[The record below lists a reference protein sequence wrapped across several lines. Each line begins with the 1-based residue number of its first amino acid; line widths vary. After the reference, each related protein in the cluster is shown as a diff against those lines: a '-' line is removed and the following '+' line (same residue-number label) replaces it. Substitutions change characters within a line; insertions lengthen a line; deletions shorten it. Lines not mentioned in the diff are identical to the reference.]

1 MPFSHNVCVPVC
13 CLGVLRHS
21 MMLSLW
27 WDCLSSSLTSAA
39 SPLSPR
45 TRLSICRNYT
55 WNIVASLKEI
65 YTNTKMSWKYSL
77 QAKKTHTH
85 AERTKIPSG
94 WKQNNMTKC
103 QELKHTQT
111 HTPDRVPQVDGRVSL
126 ICDAAPLLLACSS
139 VCDTTEAPQS
149 FAYPTCSCSGRHHTA
164 EIQLDK

>member
-103 QELKHTQT
+103 QELKHTHLIEFLKSMGEFLWYVMQLLFCLL
-111 HTPDRVPQVDGRVSL
+111 VPLSAIRQRLLKALL
-126 ICDAAPLLLACSS
+126 IQPAPAQE
-139 VCDTTEAPQS
+139 DT
-149 FAYPTCSCSGRHHTA
+149 
-164 EIQLDK
+164 IQQRYS